1 MTQIQVENIKCNG
14 CATSIKNNLL
24 KIAHVDAVVVNIED
38 EIIQYEGLANKEDII
53 NRLAEMGYP
62 EKGSN
67 NFTSKAKSFVSC
79 ASGKIQNAI
88 N

>member
-14 CATSIKNNLL
+14 CATSIKNSLL
-24 KIAHVDAVVVNIED
+24 KLNDVESVTVNID
-38 EIIQYEGLANKEDII
+38 QEIIQYEGKASRDEII

-62 EKGSN
+62 EKGNN